1 MLTRILFCFWFSTYP
16 LEFIYFCRSNDIDPV
31 LVSRTCSHKRIVNR
45 SINVLPPSLFFPL
58 SSTILSLLGRKWELG
73 DPLETNLIKD
83 RRTRTFNFNFRQ
95 PPPPPTEPSPSHQWQ
110 DMEQWYRKSAIH
122 LCWCWTV
129 RPSLLFVWCLFE
141 IIVWPS
147 NRRSTHSPVPTVF
160 VLSFVF
166 PVPRIPFTI
175 GNNSI
180 PFNTSSITSFVTSFL
195 KFSLF

>member
-1 MLTRILFCFWFSTYP
+1 MIDVNHRSSTRWSPRIRIAIFLITSFLFSNERHVMLTRILFCFWFSTYP

-95 PPPPPTEPSPSHQWQ
+95 HPLPQPNPPPHTSDRTWNNDTEN
-110 DMEQWYRKSAIH
+110 R
-122 LCWCWTV
+122 
-129 RPSLLFVWCLFE
+129 LFIFVGVGRSGQVCCLFG
-141 IIVWPS
+141 VCS
-147 NRRSTHSPVPTVF
+147 R
-160 VLSFVF
+160 
-166 PVPRIPFTI
+166 
-175 GNNSI
+175 
-180 PFNTSSITSFVTSFL
+180 
-195 KFSLF
+195 